1 MYGRRTV
8 CSKVVEYVRHYHRL
22 RQHNKHS
29 AVPGVP
35 GASRAP
41 WAATCFGRAS
51 ASGQQADA
59 GIERPLFLRRA
70 FSRLQCSCLKREV
83 IGLAGVGAGAP
94 SASAVAVL
102 AVAGSPR
109 HRSVEAE
116 VVEEPEPRS
125 GDRRMWSW
133 LGAGAVLLAAVFSR
147 CCFRCASSRSSW
159 ARRWPR
165 LSSEI
170 SVSPVH
176 ASSSSANSMRGGP
189 EQRARSAS
197 SAAAGADLAAGR
209 RVTRLR
215 THPDGGLRDR
225 QVVLVR
231 CSVQAT
237 RTAPSISSARG

>member
-1 MYGRRTV
+1 MGLGSAGMSCGLIHSAYGLPSTV
-8 CSKVVEYVRHYHRL
+8 GVRYSKCSNVVEYVRHYHRL

-41 WAATCFGRAS
+41 WVATCFGRAS

-59 GIERPLFLRRA
+59 GIERPLFRRRA
-70 FSRLQCSCLKREV
+70 FSRLQCSCLKRDV
-83 IGLAGVGAGAP
+83 IGLAAAGVGAGAP

-109 HRSVEAE
+109 HRSVETE

-125 GDRRMWSW
+125 GDRRMCSW
-133 LGAGAVLLAAVFSR
+133 LGAGAVLLAAAFSC
-147 CCFRCASSRSSW
+147 CCFRCASSRSSS

-170 SVSPVH
+170 SASPVH

-189 EQRARSAS
+189 EQRADRA
-197 SAAAGADLAAGR
+197 R
-209 RVTRLR
+209 RCKR
-215 THPDGGLRDR
+215 
-225 QVVLVR
+225 
-231 CSVQAT
+231 
-237 RTAPSISSARG
+237 APTWQ

>member
-1 MYGRRTV
+1 
-8 CSKVVEYVRHYHRL
+8 VRHYHRL

-59 GIERPLFLRRA
+59 GIERPLFRRRA

-83 IGLAGVGAGAP
+83 IGLAGVGAGAS

-133 LGAGAVLLAAVFSR
+133 LGAGAVLLAAAFSR
-147 CCFRCASSRSSW
+147 CCFRCASSRSSS
-159 ARRWPR
+159 ARRCPR

-170 SVSPVH
+170 SASPVH

-189 EQRARSAS
+189 EQRADRARRLQG
-197 SAAAGADLAAGR
+197 AARAPTWQYVISVA
-209 RVTRLR
+209 RLR
-215 THPDGGLRDR
+215 THPDGVLRAGHL
-225 QVVLVR
+225 VLVS

-237 RTAPSISSARG
+237 RTAPSITRG

>member
-1 MYGRRTV
+1 M
-8 CSKVVEYVRHYHRL
+8 RHYHRL

-41 WAATCFGRAS
+41 WVATCFGRAS

-59 GIERPLFLRRA
+59 GIERPLFRRRA
-70 FSRLQCSCLKREV
+70 FSRLQCSCLKRDV
-83 IGLAGVGAGAP
+83 IGLAAAGVGAGAP

-125 GDRRMWSW
+125 GDRRMCSW
-133 LGAGAVLLAAVFSR
+133 LGAGAVLLAAAFSR
-147 CCFRCASSRSSW
+147 CCFRCASSRSSS

-170 SVSPVH
+170 SASPVH

-189 EQRARSAS
+189 EQRADRARRCK
-197 SAAAGADLAAGR
+197 GADLAVR
-209 RVTRLR
+209 YFCSRLR
-215 THPDGGLRDR
+215 THPDGVLRAGHL
-225 QVVLVR
+225 VLVS

-237 RTAPSISSARG
+237 RTAPSISSTRG